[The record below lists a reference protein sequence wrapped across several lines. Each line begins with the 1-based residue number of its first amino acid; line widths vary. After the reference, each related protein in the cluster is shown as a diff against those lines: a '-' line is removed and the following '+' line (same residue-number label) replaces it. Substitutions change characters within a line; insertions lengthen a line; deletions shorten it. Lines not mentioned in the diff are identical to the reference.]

1 MPFIFGRVGTNGS
14 TCCWSIVEL
23 HHSTLLQR
31 CWSTCAIGSPLVR
44 LPWWHGDMK
53 HVPVE
58 APTPGKPWRG
68 SRCMESQGQQKIAC
82 VTSHYEIRTHIFM
95 EAIFFPLQIITESDG
110 WITKAYELI
119 PFLACTIGGILNPTR
134 NTNSFQDWSTTRLQY
149 QVYVLLEFIHI
160 HSTRYVCCL

>member
-1 MPFIFGRVGTNGS
+1 
-14 TCCWSIVEL
+14 
-23 HHSTLLQR
+23 
-31 CWSTCAIGSPLVR
+31 
-44 LPWWHGDMK
+44 
-53 HVPVE
+53 
-58 APTPGKPWRG
+58 
-68 SRCMESQGQQKIAC
+68 
-82 VTSHYEIRTHIFM
+82 M